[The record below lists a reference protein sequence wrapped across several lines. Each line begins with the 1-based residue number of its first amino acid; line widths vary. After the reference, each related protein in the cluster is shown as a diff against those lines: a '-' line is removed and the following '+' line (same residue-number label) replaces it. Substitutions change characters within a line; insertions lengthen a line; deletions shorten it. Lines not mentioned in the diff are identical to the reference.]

1 MEDSKMFKFFSVL
14 DDEKSRIE
22 YEYKNEFFIGDYPY
36 SGVMGPVLE
45 MKFKENAKHIRRHD
59 ITLQPIEESVLENVG
74 IYDCC
79 LTNYFKGKKYGPAIV
94 YRSTE
99 PIVKKDVTR
108 LKEMY
113 VHNPYTNPKPII
125 SEKFYIDDKAYGYGV
140 DYSGYSEKMYE
151 YGLDVEYSDEN
162 KIIYFDDKQ
171 QLNKISYL
179 NKDSNLETWYFDGEL
194 QSFGRILYKDGSFKY
209 VKISEK
215 GDKSKGDY
223 KITYDVI
230 SRDQVKV
237 ENKVNSYV
245 ENDIEF
251 KSYDKIYYLKEC
263 PDIVITLSQVKDSD
277 GELCFTEK
285 LIYNKKTNRFYRYR
299 KIESS
304 YNWYNR
310 EYVIVN
316 ESSGLYCYRPNKD
329 NMKEIAYGNG
339 KFSFSILVPI
349 TEYSL
354 HKYEEKLIPKISY
367 ENKKFLMN
375 KYPSNYDFE
384 KKYFGKNTLY
394 TRLAHRIQI
403 NEIEKHTYEEY
414 YNNNQ
419 GVLIS
424 KYTDNDEKF
433 GKALI
438 LFPSKSVHE
447 CFCED
452 GEWTEFEFVDYFES
466 LSDVYEY
473 FNE

>member
-1 MEDSKMFKFFSVL
+1 MFKFFSVL

-59 ITLQPIEESVLENVG
+59 ITLQPIEEIVLENVG

-209 VKISEK
+209 AKISEK

-223 KITYDVI
+223 KITYDII
-230 SRDQVKV
+230 SRDKVKV
-237 ENKVNSYV
+237 ENKVESYV
-245 ENDIEF
+245 ENGIEF
-251 KSYDKIYYLKEC
+251 KSYNKIYYLKEC

-277 GELCFTEK
+277 GELYFTEK
-285 LIYNKKTNRFYRYR
+285 LIDNKKTNRFYRYR
-299 KIESS
+299 KIENSH
-304 YNWYNR
+304 NWYNL
-310 EYVIVN
+310 EYFICN
-316 ESSGLYCYRPNKD
+316 ESSSLYCYRPNE
-329 NMKEIAYGNG
+329 NNIKEIGYYNE
-339 KFSFSILVPI
+339 KFSLYIQVPI
-349 TEYSL
+349 TEESL
-354 HKYEEKLIPKISY
+354 YKHEEKLIPKLSY
-367 ENKKFLMN
+367 ENKKRLMY
-375 KYPSNYDFE
+375 KYPSNYEFE

-394 TRLAHRIQI
+394 TRTTSNVII
-403 NEIEKHTYEEY
+403 YDKEKMLKEL
-414 YNNNQ
+414 YNNSYQKCSIHKINQ
-419 GVLIS
+419 NFAPV
-424 KYTDNDEKF
+424 
-433 GKALI
+433 GKGLI
-438 LFPSKSVHE
+438 LLSDKSVYE
-447 CFCED
+447 SFYED
-452 GEWTEFEFVDYFES
+452 GEWTEEEFVDYFES

>member
-1 MEDSKMFKFFSVL
+1 MFKFFSVL

-59 ITLQPIEESVLENVG
+59 ITLQPIEEIVLENVG

-209 VKISEK
+209 AKISEK

-223 KITYDVI
+223 KITYDII
-230 SRDQVKV
+230 SRDKVKV
-237 ENKVNSYV
+237 ENEVESYV
-245 ENDIEF
+245 EEGIEF
-251 KSYDKIYYLKEC
+251 KSYNKIYYLKEC
-263 PDIVITLSQVKDSD
+263 PDIVIILSQVKNSD
-277 GELCFTEK
+277 GELYFTEK
-285 LIYNKKTNRFYRYR
+285 IIHNKKTNRFYRYR
-299 KIESS
+299 KIKNY
-304 YNWYNR
+304 YNWFNQ
-310 EYVIVN
+310 EYTMTNGTDYLFCFRIDENNTKSIEYRNNKKNFIVVIPN
-316 ESSGLYCYRPNKD
+316 TECSLYQH
-329 NMKEIAYGNG
+329 EA
-339 KFSFSILVPI
+339 
-349 TEYSL
+349 
-354 HKYEEKLIPKISY
+354 KLIPKLSY
-367 ENKKFLMN
+367 ENKKRLMY

-394 TRLAHRIQI
+394 TRI
-403 NEIEKHTYEEY
+403 NMDVEILDKEKMLSELYVNST
-414 YNNNQ
+414 Q
-419 GVLIS
+419 
-424 KYTDNDEKF
+424 KYSINKF
-433 GKALI
+433 DQNFEAVGKALI
-438 LFPSKSVHE
+438 LLPDKSVYE
-447 CFCED
+447 SFYED
-452 GEWTEFEFVDYFES
+452 GEWTEEEFVDYFES